1 MRNSV
6 SAERKHTE
14 IAASNTAAAR
24 NKTSKVWEHFSLDA
38 ANKKITSKVCKADL
52 LYHGSPSVMHE
63 HLKRKHVGELSETES
78 DRGKKVIS
86 I

>member
-6 SAERKHTE
+6 SAKQKHTE
-14 IAASNTAAAR
+14 IAASNTTAA
-24 NKTSKVWEHFSLDA
+24 NKVWEHFSLDA

-52 LYHGSPSVMHE
+52 VYHGSPSVMHE
-63 HLKRKHVGELSETES
+63 HLKRKHVGKLSETES